1 LDLKM
6 ADLTVKSHRDQ
17 LEERGHTL
25 LPRREFE
32 FDVGELRRIVESMAQ
47 AGAGIRRLL
56 DVPWCAELGERIRLH
71 PVLQPLLPRHAV
83 PVQCTLFAKS
93 GTRNWLVALHQDLSI
108 PVAERIEAPG
118 CAEWSEK
125 GGDVFV
131 QPPVSVLEQ
140 LVAVRLHVDDCD
152 QGNGALRVVP
162 GSHRLGRLSA
172 AEGASARTEL
182 GEQTVRASAGD
193 ALVMKPLL
201 LHASSKAANPL
212 PRRVLHFVFG
222 RQDLPDGLRW
232 PPSRRAV

>member
-1 LDLKM
+1 MDG
-6 ADLTVKSHRDQ
+6 LTVRSRGNQ
-17 LEERGHTL
+17 LDERGYTL
-25 LPRREFE
+25 LPRCEIE
-32 FDVGELRRIVESMAQ
+32 FDIGELRRLIESLAQ
-47 AGAGIRRLL
+47 ASAGVRRLL
-56 DVPWCAELGERIRLH
+56 DAPWCAEIGERIRLH
-71 PVLQPLLPRHAV
+71 AALQALLPHHAV

-118 CAEWSEK
+118 CAGWSEK
-125 GGDVFV
+125 GRDVFV

-172 AEGASARTEL
+172 AEGASARGEL
-182 GEQTVRASAGD
+182 GEQTVRARAGD

-222 RQDLPDGLRW
+222 PEDLPDGLRW
-232 PPSRRAV
+232 PRSRRTV

>member
-1 LDLKM
+1 MD
-6 ADLTVKSHRDQ
+6 DLTVKSHRNQ
-17 LEERGHTL
+17 LNERGYTL
-25 LPRREFE
+25 LPRCELK
-32 FDVGELRRIVESMAQ
+32 FDVRELHRIVESLAQ

-56 DVPWCAELGERIRLH
+56 DAPWCLELSERIRLH
-71 PVLQPLLPRHAV
+71 PVLQPLLPNRAV

-118 CAEWSEK
+118 WTAWSEK
-125 GGDVFV
+125 AGEVFV

-140 LVAVRLHVDDCD
+140 LVAVRLHGDDCD
-152 QGNGALRVVP
+152 EGNGALRVVP

-172 AEGASARTEL
+172 AEGASARSEL

-201 LHASSKAANPL
+201 LHASSRAANPL

-222 RQDLPDGLRW
+222 RPDLPGGLRW
-232 PPSRRAV
+232 PRSRRPV